1 MCVVRA
7 VEVVPVEVVPAT
19 AAAASLPVRSRHASQ
34 SSPAALSLLSRP
46 SAAREDMFSLG
57 FAI

>member
-1 MCVVRA
+1 VRA
-7 VEVVPVEVVPAT
+7 VEVFPVEVVPAT
-19 AAAASLPVRSRHASQ
+19 AAAASLPVRSPHASQ

-57 FAI
+57 FAV